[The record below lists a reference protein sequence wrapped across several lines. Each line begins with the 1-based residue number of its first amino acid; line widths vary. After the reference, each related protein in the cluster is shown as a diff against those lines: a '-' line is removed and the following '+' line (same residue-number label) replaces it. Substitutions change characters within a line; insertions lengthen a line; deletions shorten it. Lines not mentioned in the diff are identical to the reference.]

1 MNDNERLFQKL
12 KKMYPQM
19 TEYGYD
25 DKGYFIIAGDKR
37 SHILGGIVFEMSALQ
52 SRNNQSRKK
61 SSSKSASTTLSM
73 QVLLPLLLSIA
84 LITIGTAEAK
94 SKFKIEVD
102 ICCASSDSGTV
113 KIKVKL
119 PDGSSTS
126 KKANLAKLAEA
137 QDWDNVAVFIKL
149 KHRYESFEVCI
160 SGHGC
165 EWGEVSQPV
174 QFKGF
179 N

>member
-1 MNDNERLFQKL
+1 
-12 KKMYPQM
+12 
-19 TEYGYD
+19 
-25 DKGYFIIAGDKR
+25 
-37 SHILGGIVFEMSALQ
+37 
-52 SRNNQSRKK
+52 
-61 SSSKSASTTLSM
+61 M

-102 ICCASSDSGTV
+102 ICCASSDSGHA
-113 KIKVKL
+113 KIKVNL

-126 KKANLAKLAEA
+126 KKVDLAKLANQ

-149 KHRYESFEVCI
+149 KHRYESFRVCV
-160 SGHGC
+160 SGLGC
-165 EWGEVSQPV
+165 QWGEVSQPV
-174 QFKGF
+174 VFKGF